1 MSHAQVWVKLLSCAV
16 PGDIRP
22 RFREDLLETR
32 RALRE
37 QGLSRIRIEAACF
50 RELINGIAQHMPLR
64 PLSSG
69 VSPRPQLAERCARVG
84 WVAWRMVGVA
94 LLAGFAV
101 PHLIAYAGVLM
112 ALTLAC
118 VVTITLTAPLELS
131 PQQRRC
137 VTSVLGGVF
146 ASLIMLALYA
156 VSVFATVG
164 LLAAALQSRFLATAA
179 VYTVGISAALTFCW
193 ITASGWIPQPWEQRR
208 AVRAVRA

>member
-1 MSHAQVWVKLLSCAV
+1 MLHAQVWTKLLSYAV

-22 RFREDLLETR
+22 QFREDLLETR
-32 RALRE
+32 HSMRE
-37 QGLSRIRIEAACF
+37 QGLSHLRIEAACF
-50 RELINGIAQHMPLR
+50 RELINGIAQHMPLK

-84 WVAWRMVGVA
+84 WVAWRMTGVA

-146 ASLIMLALYA
+146 ASLIMLVLYA
-156 VSVFATVG
+156 IALMATVG

-193 ITASGWIPQPWEQRR
+193 ITASGWVPLPWEDKR
-208 AVRAVRA
+208 AVRTVRA

>member
-22 RFREDLLETR
+22 QFREDLLETR
-32 RALRE
+32 RALRD

-69 VSPRPQLAERCARVG
+69 VCPRPQLAESCARVG
-84 WVAWRMVGVA
+84 WVAWRMAGVT

-101 PHLIAYAGVLM
+101 PHLIGYAALLM
-112 ALTLAC
+112 GLALAC
-118 VVTITLTAPLELS
+118 VVTITLTGPLDFS

-137 VTSVLGGVF
+137 VTAVLGGIF
-146 ASLIMLALYA
+146 ASLVMLAMYA
-156 VSVFATVG
+156 VTLLSTVG
-164 LLAAALQSRFLATAA
+164 LLAAALQSRLLATAA

-193 ITASGWIPQPWEQRR
+193 ITASGWVPQPWGAKR
-208 AVRAVRA
+208 AVRTVRA

>member
-1 MSHAQVWVKLLSCAV
+1 MLHAQAWVKLLSYAV

-22 RFREDLLETR
+22 QFREELLETR

-37 QGLSRIRIEAACF
+37 QGLGRIRIEAACF

-94 LLAGFAV
+94 LLASFAV

-112 ALTLAC
+112 VLTLAC